1 MFESIQKVRSVATNA
16 RLDCCPYDGD
26 SNKTG
31 FFIRLGPNGP
41 WLSNVRRSAQAA
53 WRNAEQRLNHRDSPD
68 PDELPLGPSNG
79 QAHA

>member
-1 MFESIQKVRSVATNA
+1 MYDSIQKVRSIATNA

-31 FFIRLGPNGP
+31 FFIRLGPTGP

-53 WRNAEQRLNHRDSPD
+53 WKNAEHRLNHRDSPD
-68 PDELPLGPSNG
+68 ADELTLEARTEQST
-79 QAHA
+79 A

>member
-1 MFESIQKVRSVATNA
+1 MYDSMIKVRNIAPNA

-31 FFIRLGPNGP
+31 FFIRLGPSGT

-53 WRNAEQRLNHRDSPD
+53 WRNAENRLAHRDSPD
-68 PDELPLGPSNG
+68 PDELPLRPLDSNSPL
-79 QAHA
+79 